1 MDLNNAQAT
10 FLNIKNYYDNI
21 ELPKY
26 RNINFESF
34 NQRYD
39 ELLVLK
45 AQLESDAVYN
55 RLVNAM
61 SQIIAR
67 IEKQR
72 KLSAAKEGSIWSNM
86 SERGMNKAISPVYNK
101 KDLKF
106 PVEWTDKWGNTCY
119 VSNGFWT
126 AKNYRVM
133 DALGYMFLLKEGGD
147 RLPED
152 CCPIFYD
159 LFDIETRENQ
169 LNLTA
174 TINDEENDAGEFK
187 IEPPEKGIGNRY
199 SIGFTDKDFR
209 KCTGL
214 ALNSSII
221 LNLLLETSRVEF
233 KASFPVRLKSTGNKE
248 NIHRMNFYSRFFELG
263 YEDVKIRKDG
273 VVQQRRYRVF
283 FNTLLGELFVNNLK
297 ARFNDK
303 IDLKLY
309 TLPDSAQIFYRRMLL
324 HHSFP
329 SLEIRLSKIANAA
342 GLRDSIE
349 SNLIKT
355 VETNILDPLKEH
367 GYIEDYNQANGMSEP
382 KYIILRSTGKN
393 DGAGKDAGSVK

>member
-1 MDLNNAQAT
+1 
-10 FLNIKNYYDNI
+10 
-21 ELPKY
+21 
-26 RNINFESF
+26 
-34 NQRYD
+34 
-39 ELLVLK
+39 
-45 AQLESDAVYN
+45 
-55 RLVNAM
+55 
-61 SQIIAR
+61 
-67 IEKQR
+67 
-72 KLSAAKEGSIWSNM
+72 
-86 SERGMNKAISPVYNK
+86 
-101 KDLKF
+101 
-106 PVEWTDKWGNTCY
+106 
-119 VSNGFWT
+119 
-126 AKNYRVM
+126 M

-147 RLPED
+147 RLPKD

-159 LFDIETRENQ
+159 LFDIEARENQ

-174 TINDEENDAGEFK
+174 AIDDEGNDAGELK

-214 ALNSSII
+214 ALNSSVI

-263 YEDVKIRKDG
+263 YEDVTIRKDG

-329 SLEIRLSKIANAA
+329 SLEISLSKITNAA
-342 GLRDSIE
+342 GLQDSNE

-355 VETNILDPLKEH
+355 VETNILDRLKEH
-367 GYIEDYNQANGMSEP
+367 GYIEDYTQANGMSEP